1 MAYNLAKY
9 REVFSTDKVD
19 TSLDIG
25 IGFVA
30 VNEHALDRV
39 LENKIAWNTVS
50 WRKNAW
56 MWMTNQIDPSYEEH
70 R

>member
-39 LENKIAWNTVS
+39 LENKIA
-50 WRKNAW
+50 
-56 MWMTNQIDPSYEEH
+56 
-70 R
+70 